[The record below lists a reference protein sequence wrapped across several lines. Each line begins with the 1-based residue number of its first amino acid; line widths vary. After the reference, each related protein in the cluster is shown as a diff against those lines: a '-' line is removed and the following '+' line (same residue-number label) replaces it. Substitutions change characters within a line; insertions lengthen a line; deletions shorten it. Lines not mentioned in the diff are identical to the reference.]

1 MKPLTKYQLVVFDI
15 AGTTV
20 TDNNNVND
28 AFRGAFKQVGYPV
41 ALEEVNYIMGY
52 RKIEAIKILLERFY
66 PEQLSNGDLIQ
77 DIHNRFTEDMRDY
90 YLHTPDL
97 HPLPYAEELFSL
109 LHANDISIG
118 LDTGFTKIITETII
132 ERLGWSKNGLVDV
145 VISSDEVPQGRPH
158 PFMIQAIM
166 DQLGIDD
173 VKQVVK
179 VGDTEVD
186 IAEGRNTG
194 CGLVVSVTTGS
205 YSREELEKFSPDH
218 IIGSLQELPAILNL
232 SM

>member
-28 AFRGAFKQVGYPV
+28 AFRGAFERAGYPV

-66 PEQLSNGDLIQ
+66 PGQSNNEDLIQ
-77 DIHNRFTEDMRDY
+77 AIHNRFTEDMRDY

-97 HPLPYAEELFSL
+97 YPLPYAEEVFKQLQG
-109 LHANDISIG
+109 NNIKIG
-118 LDTGFTKIITETII
+118 LDTGFTKIITDTIM
-132 ERLGWSKNGLVDV
+132 ERLGWNKNGLVDV
-145 VISSDEVPQGRPH
+145 VISSDEVPEGRPH
-158 PFMIQAIM
+158 PFMIRAIM
-166 DQLGIDD
+166 DQLGISD
-173 VKQVVK
+173 VKEVVK

-186 IAEGRNTG
+186 IAEGRNVG

-205 YSREELEKFSPDH
+205 YTMEELEKYSPDD